1 MFFDTIGAINT
12 CFETYVFSDDW
23 QDPEDVEIYPPEQR

>member
-1 MFFDTIGAINT
+1 MFFDTTGAINT

-23 QDPEDVEIYPPEQR
+23 EDPEDVEIYPPGQK